1 MGSCLKKSRNSTV
14 VNKKK
19 IVKPEGQHI
28 LVIKKKKNILN
39 VIIWHYDKTFF
50 YIHKKNIV
58 TISFNYTFN

>member
-28 LVIKKKKNILN
+28 LVIKKK
-39 VIIWHYDKTFF
+39 
-50 YIHKKNIV
+50 YIYIKRD
-58 TISFNYTFN
+58 YMAL